1 MLRILRLWTLAALC
15 LAAAP
20 MLPAAGPG
28 AEDLDAA
35 STRSRD
41 AVERAR
47 RLGRESDFNSKIRRE
62 SERALSAAGHA
73 SHNATPSLNST
84 ALPNINA
91 ETLAKAQ
98 KDIKTLLADP
108 RLAAPEHSS
117 PDDNEPSPLLF
128 VSFSM
133 PDDSLRSLLIEA
145 ARTDSPLVL
154 RGLVENSMKRTV
166 ARLGEL
172 LGTGNSDETT
182 AKPTPSIAIDPTLFD
197 RFDVDKVPA
206 FVLPL
211 DAIASCTP
219 EGCAIPE
226 HLKVAGDVS
235 LAYALGVMAREAG
248 GTPLGD
254 RAEQWRQRLEV
265 WP

>member
-1 MLRILRLWTLAALC
+1 MLRILRLWTLAVLC

-47 RLGRESDFNSKIRRE
+47 RIGQDSDFNSTIRRE
-62 SERALSAAGHA
+62 SERAVSAAGHA
-73 SHNATPSLNST
+73 GHDRAPSLKTT

-98 KDIKTLLADP
+98 QDIKALLAALE
-108 RLAAPEHSS
+108 RSS
-117 PDDNEPSPLLF
+117 PDDNEPPPLVF
-128 VSFSM
+128 ISFSM

-172 LGTGNSDETT
+172 LGAGDSDEATG
-182 AKPTPSIAIDPTLFD
+182 KPTPSIAIDPTLFD

-219 EGCAIPE
+219 EGCPKPE

-248 GTPLGD
+248 GTTLGN

-265 WP
+265 RP